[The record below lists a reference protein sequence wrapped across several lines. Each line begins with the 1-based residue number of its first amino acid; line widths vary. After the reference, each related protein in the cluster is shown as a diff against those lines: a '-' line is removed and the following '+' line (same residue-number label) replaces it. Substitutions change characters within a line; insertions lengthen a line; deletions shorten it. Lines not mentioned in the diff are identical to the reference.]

1 MILQGRLPD
10 TQVPHTPNTT
20 QDTMLKKTHTS
31 LPTVLPVKGKLHVPA
46 YTRGTKGQE
55 TEEAEPKCER
65 PPLRPLHGGS
75 GSTVSDPPHA
85 SQPCAA
91 NEEWVYLRAHNP
103 CRGEAG
109 WGLGQMDTQGDG
121 LGSPQTLQTC
131 HTRVFRHHTNL
142 VLSSAC
148 HAGKTPSSEP
158 PVSQHPSFM
167 WFFSSSPIVRNYSH
181 DGEPC
186 F

>member
-91 NEEWVYLRAHNP
+91 NEEWVYLRA
-103 CRGEAG
+103 
-109 WGLGQMDTQGDG
+109 
-121 LGSPQTLQTC
+121 QTLAVGKRAGAWDRWTPRGMASVHPKYCKPVIQECSGTIQILFFPL
-131 HTRVFRHHTNL
+131 RVMLGKPPLQNHLSLNTQ
-142 VLSSAC
+142 VLC
-148 HAGKTPSSEP
+148 G
-158 PVSQHPSFM
+158 
-167 WFFSSSPIVRNYSH
+167 SSPPPPS
-181 DGEPC
+181 
-186 F
+186 